1 MSNAFISRRG
11 QEVLVP
17 AIDNYLIESS
27 KADLDRA
34 PDVISPSNF
43 AKCIRAQYFM
53 RTGKESDGG
62 FIDPKTQRIFH
73 NGDHMHL
80 RVQEYL
86 HKTGLL
92 LMDEVPIWNEYT
104 NVQGHTDGLLK
115 IDDGLAVL
123 ELKSMRQEAFNYL
136 TGPKPEHITQSI
148 AYIYCL
154 EKERLYLQE
163 TYEDALS
170 LSFIYGNVETDT
182 IAARYD
188 HIRDGSKHTRKEK
201 LNFILSNHFETAQ
214 HLYKCK
220 NPISDVYFLYE
231 NKNTQDFKEYK
242 LTFGEADFAWLEK
255 RCKTIETAV
264 KTKTLPDREGQSKS
278 DSVCKYCDYKNACW
292 G

>member
-1 MSNAFISRRG
+1 MSNAFTARRG
-11 QEVLVP
+11 REVLVP

-27 KADLDRA
+27 KADADRA

-43 AKCIRAQYFM
+43 AKCLRAQYFM
-53 RTGKESDGG
+53 RTGKEPDAS

-80 RVQEYL
+80 RIQEYL

-136 TGPKPEHITQSI
+136 NGPKPEHITQAI
-148 AYIYCL
+148 AYVYCL
-154 EKERLYLQE
+154 EKERQYLWE
-163 TYEDALS
+163 TYEDLLS
-170 LSFIYGNVETDT
+170 VTFTYSTLEYDT
-182 IAARYD
+182 IVGRYA
-188 HIRDGSKHTRKEK
+188 HIHDGSKHTRNEK
-201 LNFILSNHFETAQ
+201 IAFILGKHMETTIQ
-214 HLYKCK
+214 LRKCET
-220 NPISDVYFLYE
+220 PISDVYFLYE

-242 LTFGEADFAWLEK
+242 ITFGAKDFEWLEK
-255 RCKTIETAV
+255 RCKTIEKAV
-264 KTKTLPDREGQSKS
+264 KTKKLPEREGNSKS
-278 DSVCKYCDYKNACW
+278 DNICKYCDYKSACW